1 MPPHWS
7 VRSTDRPRTRDFHG
21 SARRRRLPEQYYHR
35 EAESVDFHVN
45 ELAADLAGSLSPFGP
60 DVEFPLPL
68 DQIRY
73 VHPGPADRPHLADG
87 R

>member
-1 MPPHWS
+1 MA
-7 VRSTDRPRTRDFHG
+7 STAPRLPDRPGTQVLHVG
-21 SARRRRLPEQYYHR
+21 
-35 EAESVDFHVN
+35 DFHVN
-45 ELAADLAGSLSPFGP
+45 ELAADKAGSLSPFGA

-73 VHPGPADRPHLADG
+73 QHPTRANRPHLAEG